1 MQSNLT
7 APPANSFSERTLFD
21 FVPCNVNAIP
31 IDESRR
37 RGPADVSPL
46 GVSDKQAVWSPYMF
60 T

>member
-21 FVPCNVNAIP
+21 FVPCNVNAIL

-46 GVSDKQAVWSPYMF
+46 GVSDKQAV
-60 T
+60 